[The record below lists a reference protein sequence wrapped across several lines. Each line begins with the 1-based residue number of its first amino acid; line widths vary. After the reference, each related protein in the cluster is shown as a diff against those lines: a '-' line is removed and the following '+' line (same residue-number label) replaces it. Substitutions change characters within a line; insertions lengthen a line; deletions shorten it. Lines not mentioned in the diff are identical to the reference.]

1 MSSTK
6 QDLLSLKEENLK
18 LKENFQKFWK
28 KHKLNKKYI
37 TKDKVKELMEE
48 QEMLVNNLNHQIDNI
63 IIKNQIDNI
72 IVKNENRYKNFVR
85 TLPQK
90 RKISEILPNFENE
103 FKPPKRPHMEPKI
116 IKNSFENV
124 IRNPGLQHL
133 AENIFSYLSYDDLK
147 SCQLINR
154 SSKSILANS
163 RFWLQKLVHQGMSKK
178 NQNDWIKA
186 LQVTKDTDFEEN
198 LQLYLKRSFCK
209 GKIIDVPCYID
220 EMAIQKSSKLIK
232 KFKSLSNIFA
242 KYYKEYVDDNAEFED
257 YFTPGSFQALAALNS
272 IKQYFFM
279 QLLAKHGHLK
289 MMKVISPLLDNPNLQ
304 NPNDLGKVYENNFTP
319 FNRASEYGQLK
330 IIKFLEP
337 FTDINAIQIAIG
349 TARLYHQDHIVKY
362 LNPLYS

>member
-1 MSSTK
+1 M
-6 QDLLSLKEENLK
+6 
-18 LKENFQKFWK
+18 
-28 KHKLNKKYI
+28 
-37 TKDKVKELMEE
+37 
-48 QEMLVNNLNHQIDNI
+48 
-63 IIKNQIDNI
+63 
-72 IVKNENRYKNFVR
+72 
-85 TLPQK
+85 
-90 RKISEILPNFENE
+90 
-103 FKPPKRPHMEPKI
+103 
-116 IKNSFENV
+116 
-124 IRNPGLQHL
+124 
-133 AENIFSYLSYDDLK
+133 
-147 SCQLINR
+147 
-154 SSKSILANS
+154 
-163 RFWLQKLVHQGMSKK
+163 
-178 NQNDWIKA
+178 
-186 LQVTKDTDFEEN
+186 TKDTDFEQN
-198 LQLYLKRSFCK
+198 LKLYLKRSFCK

-272 IKQYFFM
+272 IKHYFFM